1 MSDKRPDQIQEL
13 HRIGQSVWLDYIDR
27 QMLESGELERLRDL
41 GVTGVTANP
50 TIFEKAVTAS
60 DVYHEG
66 MRRLLDSGRTP
77 EEVVW
82 DLLIEDVKAAADVLR
97 PVYDEQAGKDG
108 FVSIEVSPEI
118 ADDTERTVAGA
129 RELHRRCDR
138 PNIMVKIPATLA
150 GIPAIRRM
158 IGEGANINVTL
169 IFSVARY
176 AEVVEAFLSG
186 LEEYRLAGGDLG
198 GVASVAS
205 FFVSR
210 VDTKADKALT
220 AAIEQSGDGAVRQ
233 RLEALLGKAGIANS
247 KMAYQR
253 FLELHSGPRWDSLA
267 KDGARVQRCLWASTS
282 TKDPRS
288 RDTMYVEE
296 LVGPDTVDT
305 MPLATLEALLDH
317 GTVARTLDR
326 EVDNGTQEARGAGG
340 RRYRPGAGD
349 RRTGARR
356 GGELREVLPAP
367 HRGDDRIGS
376 RGQALRRNEMPEPSN
391 RLSEDEIA
399 DRLRSLSGWEVKER
413 EADQGVQVRRLHGSC
428 QLRQPHRAGCR
439 DGGPP
444 SRPSGRLGT
453 CGRGPLQPR
462 RGRADSQGLQ
472 TGVPDRQGLRLAVSG
487 VPAQPCGSDGQSP

>member
-1 MSDKRPDQIQEL
+1 MSREPIDVEIAEEMGITAERVREIIKLSQLPLSLETPIGEEEDSQLGDFVGHYTGVMSDKRPDTIQEL

-41 GVTGVTANP
+41 GVSGVTANP
-50 TIFEKAVTAS
+50 TIFEKAVTTS

-82 DLLIEDVKAAADVLR
+82 DLLIEDVRDAADVLR
-97 PVYDEQAGKDG
+97 PVYDDQAGTDG

-118 ADDTERTVAGA
+118 ADDTERTVAAA

-138 PNIMVKIPATLA
+138 PNVMVKIPATLA
-150 GIPAIRRM
+150 GVPAIRRM

-317 GTVARTLDR
+317 GTVTRTLDQ
-326 EVDNGTQEARGAGG
+326 EVGMARRQLEELAGAGIDLE
-340 RRYRPGAGD
+340 RVTD
-349 RRTGARR
+349 
-356 GGELREVLPAP
+356 EL
-367 HRGDDRIGS
+367 
-376 RGQALRRNEMPEPSN
+376 
-391 RLSEDEIA
+391 
-399 DRLRSLSGWEVKER
+399 ER
-413 EADQGVQVRRLHGSC
+413 EGVANFAKSYQHLIGVMTESVAAVRR
-428 QLRQPHRAGCR
+428 
-439 DGGPP
+439 
-444 SRPSGRLGT
+444 
-453 CGRGPLQPR
+453 
-462 RGRADSQGLQ
+462 
-472 TGVPDRQGLRLAVSG
+472 
-487 VPAQPCGSDGQSP
+487 

>member
-1 MSDKRPDQIQEL
+1 MIRGRFGASVSRIAIGPRRSSSYTGVMSDKRPDQIQEL

-118 ADDTERTVAGA
+118 ADDTERTVAAA

-138 PNIMVKIPATLA
+138 SNVMVKIPATRA
-150 GIPAIRRM
+150 GVPAIRRM

-186 LEEYRLAGGDLG
+186 LEEYRRAGGDMG
-198 GVASVAS
+198 RVASVAS

-210 VDTKADKALT
+210 VDAKVDKALT
-220 AAIEQSGDGAVRQ
+220 AAIEQSGDEAERK
-233 RLEALLGKAGIANS
+233 RLEGLLGRAGIANS

-253 FLELHSGPRWDSLA
+253 FRELHSGPRWDSLA
-267 KDGARVQRCLWASTS
+267 KDDARVQRCLWASTS
-282 TKDPRS
+282 TKDPRY
-288 RDTMYVEE
+288 RDTMYVEK
-296 LVGPDTVDT
+296 LIGPDTVNT
-305 MPLATLEALLDH
+305 MPLATLEASLDH
-317 GTVARTLDR
+317 GTVARTLDQD
-326 EVDNGTQEARGAGG
+326 VGT
-340 RRYRPGAGD
+340 
-349 RRTGARR
+349 ARR
-356 GGELREVLPAP
+356 QLDELAAAGIDLAHVT
-367 HRGDDRIGS
+367 
-376 RGQALRRNEMPEPSN
+376 
-391 RLSEDEIA
+391 DE
-399 DRLRSLSGWEVKER
+399 LER
-413 EADQGVQVRRLHGSC
+413 EGVANFAKSYRHLIDVMKESAVAVRR
-428 QLRQPHRAGCR
+428 
-439 DGGPP
+439 
-444 SRPSGRLGT
+444 
-453 CGRGPLQPR
+453 
-462 RGRADSQGLQ
+462 
-472 TGVPDRQGLRLAVSG
+472 
-487 VPAQPCGSDGQSP
+487 